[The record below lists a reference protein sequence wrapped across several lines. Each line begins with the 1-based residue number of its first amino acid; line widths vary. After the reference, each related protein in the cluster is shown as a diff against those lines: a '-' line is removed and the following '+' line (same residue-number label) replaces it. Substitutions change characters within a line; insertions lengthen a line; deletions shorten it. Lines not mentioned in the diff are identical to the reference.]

1 MTGKVSCIFFPPIR
15 KRKSL
20 SRQLSSRRKVMLGK
34 SSHRMLSTT
43 LVLLVF
49 GALLGA
55 AWAQKE
61 SVLYSFCAQTSC
73 ADGANPMGGLVFDQ
87 KGNLYGTTSAGGSGI
102 HGQWGAVFKLAPEGK
117 YTVLYSFCEQNGC
130 SDGALPNAGLIF
142 DRKGDV
148 YGTTLEGGARGSGVV
163 FKLTPEGDY
172 SVLYNFCVL
181 NGCTDGGYPAAGLVF
196 DQKGNLYGTTVSG
209 GANGQ
214 GVVFKLTPK
223 GKETVLYSFC
233 ALKSSQND
241 CADGALPY
249 AGLVLDEKGN
259 LYGTTFS
266 GGANNSNS
274 CYGYFEYGCGVVFK
288 LTPNGKETVLYS
300 FCPQYPSCTD
310 GASPFAG
317 LVLDP
322 KGNLYGT
329 TWLGGNNN
337 PCDTGGEG
345 CGVVF
350 KLTPEGEET
359 VLYRFCAQDNCV
371 DGSLPHAGL
380 VLSAKGDLYGTTQLG
395 GAPGGGVVFKLTP
408 EGKETVLHGFCWQD
422 NCTDGQQ
429 PYAGLIFDQKG
440 NLYGTTIYGG
450 AGIYRGGVVFR
461 LTP

>member
-1 MTGKVSCIFFPPIR
+1 
-15 KRKSL
+15 
-20 SRQLSSRRKVMLGK
+20 MLGK
-34 SSHRMLSTT
+34 SFHRMLSAT

-55 AWAQKE
+55 AWAQKGT
-61 SVLYSFCAQTSC
+61 VLYSFCAQTSC
-73 ADGANPMGGLVFDQ
+73 ADGANPMAGLVFDQ

-266 GGANNSNS
+266 GPT
-274 CYGYFEYGCGVVFK
+274 
-288 LTPNGKETVLYS
+288 TPTLATVISSTDVALCSSLRQMARRQSSTASVRSTPPAPMGRVPSQGWSSTRKETCMGRPGWAGITTPATRAAKVAASYS
-300 FCPQYPSCTD
+300 SLLQKARRQSCT
-310 GASPFAG
+310 GFARKTTASTGPFPMQGWSSARKGICMGRPSWAG
-317 LVLDP
+317 P
-322 KGNLYGT
+322 
-329 TWLGGNNN
+329 
-337 PCDTGGEG
+337 
-345 CGVVF
+345 
-350 KLTPEGEET
+350 PEAAS
-359 VLYRFCAQDNCV
+359 YSS
-371 DGSLPHAGL
+371 SL
-380 VLSAKGDLYGTTQLG
+380 
-395 GAPGGGVVFKLTP
+395 
-408 EGKETVLHGFCWQD
+408 
-422 NCTDGQQ
+422 
-429 PYAGLIFDQKG
+429 QKG
-440 NLYGTTIYGG
+440 RKQSSTASVGRTTAQTGNSPMQ
-450 AGIYRGGVVFR
+450 A
-461 LTP
+461 